1 MLLNKKGQTAA
12 EVINNELKN
21 LSLNYTKE
29 SKRFGIEIALEI
41 RGRINLAAEFGLI
54 TKEEWEDFI
63 DKIFVFL
70 RGE

>member
-1 MLLNKKGQTAA
+1 MLNKKGQTAA
-12 EVINNELKN
+12 EVLNNELKN
-21 LSLNYTKE
+21 LSLIHTKDSE
-29 SKRFGIEIALEI
+29 RFGMEIALEI

-63 DKIFVFL
+63 SRIFAYL